1 MEKDTK
7 PGNPKRGYLN
17 DDFRLFNLHDQKEIN
32 INLHLH
38 DFCKIIIFI
47 SGSVTYYIEGTAYR
61 LKPWDI
67 LLVNRD
73 TIHKPLIDTNA
84 PYKRMILWLKPSF
97 LQKHSNT
104 NSNLAT
110 CFELAQQ
117 RQFHLLRMSPKLQ
130 LTIKSLISQINTAY
144 HEQSFGHDL
153 LTNSLLLQFIIY
165 LNRISLENS
174 LTPADIDIE
183 YDETINKILQY
194 IDTNITEDLSIEQLS
209 SVFFLSK
216 YYLMRKFKQHTGF
229 SIHQYVLQKRL
240 IAANQLLRAGK
251 PVITA
256 CLESGFN
263 DYANFTRAFKKMYG
277 LSPKKYN
284 SLPKQDH
291 SFD

>member
-7 PGNPKRGYLN
+7 PPNHKRGYLN
-17 DDFRLFNLHDQKEIN
+17 DDFNFFNLHDQKEIK
-32 INLHLH
+32 IDLHHH
-38 DFCKIIIFI
+38 DFCKIVIFI
-47 SGSVTYYIEGTAYR
+47 SGNVTYFIEGTAYR

-67 LLVNRD
+67 LLINRD
-73 TIHKPLIDTNA
+73 TIHKPVIDASA
-84 PYKRMILWLKPSF
+84 PYQRMILWLKPSF
-97 LQKHSNT
+97 LQKCSNT

-117 RQFHLLRMSPKLQ
+117 RQFHLLRMSPQWQ
-130 LTIKSLISQINTAY
+130 LTIKTLLSQISTAY

-153 LTNSLLLQFIIY
+153 LTNSLLLQYIIY
-165 LNRISLENS
+165 LNRIALDSNHTSGE
-174 LTPADIDIE
+174 IDIV

-194 IDTNITEDLSIEQLS
+194 IDTSITEDLSIEQLS

-216 YYLMRKFKQHTGF
+216 YYLMRKFKQYTGY

-240 IAANQLLRAGK
+240 IAATQLLRAGK

-256 CLESGFN
+256 CMESGFN

-277 LSPKKYN
+277 TSPQKYKSLSK
-284 SLPKQDH
+284 
-291 SFD
+291 